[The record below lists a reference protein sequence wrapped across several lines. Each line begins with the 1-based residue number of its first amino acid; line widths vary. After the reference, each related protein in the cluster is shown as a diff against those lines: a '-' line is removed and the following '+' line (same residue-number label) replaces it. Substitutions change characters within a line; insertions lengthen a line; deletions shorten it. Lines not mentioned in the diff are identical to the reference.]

1 MEAGIGAESHP
12 FYGSG
17 VSNLNGIGR
26 KNFEWDLNDWKWDG
40 ELFIASPLTAVPSD
54 CRNKQLFPD
63 AANGVLSNSS
73 SSCSDET
80 DFGKGN
86 GEAEKRR
93 RIVVVEEDGPY
104 DGAGSLA
111 LKLGGHAYPIPEPDN
126 ANCEGKNG
134 KKSKLEG
141 GNSNRP
147 TCQVVGCGADL
158 SNSKDYHR
166 RHKVCEMHAKAS
178 TAMVGNAI
186 QRFCQQCSRFHL
198 LQEFDEG
205 KRSCR
210 RRLAGHNRR
219 RRKTHP
225 DVTSS
230 GTSIIDDQCSSY
242 ILMSLLRILSNLH
255 SHSSEQSKDQDLLSH
270 LLRNLANLA
279 GSFDAKNL
287 SGLLQASQDLQ
298 KVGTTAGTS
307 SEAANAPVSNGAP
320 AQESAR
326 PLCSASKKTCISGTQ
341 GLMLTNHM
349 GLVAAT
355 MTEMPSKMMVSPE
368 SAIKRVRLKD
378 FDLNST
384 YSEECG
390 DGSDKPI
397 IPVHLGTGSPNCQS
411 WLQLDS
417 RQLSPPQTSG
427 NSDST
432 SAQSLSSSNGDAQC
446 RTDKII
452 LKLFGKDPNDLPL
465 VLRAQILDWL
475 SHSPTD
481 IESYIRPGCIILTL
495 YLRLAESAWEELCYD
510 LSSNLNR
517 LLHNS
522 SGNFWRTGWIYARVQ
537 DHIAFIYNGQVVLD
551 TPLLLRCPNNS
562 KILCVTPIA
571 VSSSARVSFTVKG
584 FNLIRSTNRLLCSFE
599 GKYLAQE
606 TTQALVEGT
615 GTGAQHEGSEHLS
628 FSCSLPDATGRG
640 FIEVEDHGLSNCF
653 FPFIVAE
660 EDVCSEIRMLENAID
675 VITCNNQD
683 QERADAKNSRNLA
696 LDFLNEFGWLLR
708 RNHLKSRTDQIKSF
722 PNAFTLTRF
731 RQLMAFAMDRQWCAV
746 VKKLLDILFNG
757 TVDVGGHTPVEL
769 ALSEDLLHAAVRKNC
784 KAMVELLLK
793 YVLVKTSK
801 ETGHGKFLFRPDM
814 VGPSSITPL
823 HIAAASSG
831 ADDVLDALTDDPE
844 LLGIKAWKSARDSA
858 GFAPVDYARARGHKS
873 YIDMVQKKID
883 KQPGKGQVVLDIPGK
898 SVAHDSYKLSDGP
911 NFGKLSGFEIHM
923 NKMGPAQRMYCNR
936 CSQQE
941 LAYRNFGARTLLY
954 RPAMLSMVGIAAV
967 CVCVALLLKGPPVV
981 FSVFPSFRWELLGY
995 GTM

>member
-1 MEAGIGAESHP
+1 MEARIGGESHS

-17 VSNLNGIGR
+17 MSALNGSGK
-26 KNFEWDLNDWKWDG
+26 KNFEWDLNDWKWDS
-40 ELFIASPLTAVPSD
+40 ELFIASPLSAVPSD

-73 SSCSDET
+73 SSCSGES

-93 RIVVVEEDGPY
+93 RIVVVEEDGPC

-111 LKLGGHAYPIPEPDN
+111 LKLGGHAYPVTEPDR
-126 ANCEGKNG
+126 ANSEGKNG
-134 KKSKLEG
+134 KKSKLQG

-147 TCQVVGCGADL
+147 TCQVEGCGADL

-225 DVTSS
+225 DVTSN
-230 GTSIIDDQCSSY
+230 GTSIIDDRSSSY

-255 SHSSEQSKDQDLLSH
+255 SYSSEQSKDQDLLSH

-279 GSFDAKNL
+279 GSFDARNL

-298 KVGTTAGTS
+298 KVGATAGTS
-307 SEAANAPVSNGAP
+307 SEAANALVSNGAS

-326 PLCSASKKTCISGTQ
+326 PLCLASKKTCISSTQ
-341 GLMLTNHM
+341 GSPLKLTNHM
-349 GLVAAT
+349 GPVSAS
-355 MTEMPSKMMVSPE
+355 EMPSKMMASPE

-390 DGSDKPI
+390 DGCDKST

-411 WLQLDS
+411 WLQPDS
-417 RQLSPPQTSG
+417 QQSSPPQTSG

-446 RTDKII
+446 RTDRII

-495 YLRLAESAWEELCYD
+495 YLRLAESAWEELCHD
-510 LSSNLNR
+510 LSSGLNR

-522 SGNFWRTGWIYARVQ
+522 SDNFWRTGWIYARVQ
-537 DHIAFIYNGQVVLD
+537 HHVAFIYDGEVVLD
-551 TPLLLRCPNNS
+551 TPLLLKCPNNC

-571 VSSSARVSFTVKG
+571 VSSSARVNFTVKG
-584 FNLIRSTNRLLCSFE
+584 FNLIRSANRLLCSFE
-599 GKYLAQE
+599 GKYLVQE
-606 TTQALVEGT
+606 TTQALAEGI
-615 GTGAQHEGSEHLS
+615 GTGAQHEGFEHLS
-628 FSCSLPDATGRG
+628 FSCFLPDATGRG
-640 FIEVEDHGLSNCF
+640 FIEVEDHGLSNSF

-660 EDVCSEIRMLENAID
+660 EDVCSEICMLENAID
-675 VITCNNQD
+675 LITCNNHD
-683 QERADAKNSRNLA
+683 PGRTDANNARNLA

-708 RNHLKSRTDQIKSF
+708 RNHLKSRSEQIKSC
-722 PNAFTLTRF
+722 PNAFSLTRF
-731 RQLMAFAMDRQWCAV
+731 RQLMAFAMDRKWCAV

-757 TVDVGGHTPVEL
+757 TVDVSGQSPVEL
-769 ALSEDLLHAAVRKNC
+769 AVSEDLLHTAVRNNC

-793 YVLVKTSK
+793 YIPDKTSK
-801 ETGHGKFLFRPDM
+801 ETGHGRFLFRPDM
-814 VGPSSITPL
+814 VGPSGITPL
-823 HIAAASSG
+823 HIAAASGG

-844 LLGIKAWKSARDSA
+844 LLGIKAWKNACDSA
-858 GFAPVDYARARGHKS
+858 GFTPEDYAHARGHKS
-873 YIDMVQKKID
+873 YIGMVQKKID
-883 KQPGKGQVVLDIPGK
+883 KQPGKGQVVLDIPSK
-898 SVAHDSYKLSDGP
+898 SMARDYYKLSDEL
-911 NFGKLSGFEIHM
+911 NFGKLSGFEIRM
-923 NKMGPAQRMYCNR
+923 NKMGPAQQMHCNR
-936 CSQQE
+936 CSQQ

-967 CVCVALLLKGPPVV
+967 CVCVALLLKGPPEV
-981 FSVFPSFRWELLGY
+981 FSVFPPFRWELLGY